1 MALFLFG
8 LRQSHNVVVNAGK
21 FVNAISM
28 LLIILE
34 SFLTLL
40 GAKVVI

>member
-1 MALFLFG
+1 
-8 LRQSHNVVVNAGK
+8 VNAGK

>member
-1 MALFLFG
+1 MAVFLFG
-8 LRQSHNVVVNAGK
+8 LRQSHNVVNAGK